1 MEKIEKIAPLKE
13 TGLSRTRGFAAQGA
27 GMAIEDA
34 AMRSRCLQETG
45 RVLRRGSSNL
55 SGKTGVSQ
63 KSGVARQRKSH
74 REIDLRIA

>member
-34 AMRSRCLQETG
+34 AMLSRCLQEAGLTNHG
-45 RVLRRGSSNL
+45 AAFALYEANGHQRASRIQSTSNANTFLRN
-55 SGKTGVSQ
+55 
-63 KSGVARQRKSH
+63 
-74 REIDLRIA
+74 